1 MQGRPDPDAEYR
13 ASLARHRAVATA
25 LLVLMAAVLVASY
38 GLEPGYWRDLLQAAA
53 KAGVVGG
60 IADWFAVTALFRYPL
75 GLRIPHTAIIPRQ
88 KERLG
93 RGLGRFVA
101 GHVFTETELHRLLRR
116 VDVARILERFL
127 SDPAQVRPAAI
138 GLAALVPRVL
148 ATIEDGRARRVAAR
162 LLPRLVTG
170 PAAARMLAR
179 VLRTL
184 MAGGQHQAVFTVLVA
199 EIKRVLADRQSDL
212 EAAIRQRVRGKG
224 GAITDWLAGAT
235 IARSVLDAVN
245 TELEKIQPDDSDLRT
260 AFQAWLEAEVERL
273 ETDPERTQAIAAA
286 VRRALA
292 HPSVAAWLSDAWDR
306 IKQGISDDATREE
319 GRVVALVSGL
329 AANAGGMLAEDA
341 AARERVNQAVE
352 RLIATLLPAAQAR
365 LAEFIGD
372 VVAGW
377 DTATVTEKIELRV
390 GRDLQYVRI
399 NGTIVGAL
407 VGAGL
412 FIVLTAVF
420 GSVAT

>member
-1 MQGRPDPDAEYR
+1 MQGRPDPDAELR
-13 ASLARHRAVATA
+13 ATLARHRAFAT
-25 LLVLMAAVLVASY
+25 LLLLLMAAVLVGSY
-38 GLEPGYWRDLLQAAA
+38 ALEPGYWRDLVQAAA

-101 GHVFTETELHRLLRR
+101 GQVFTEEELHRLMRR

-138 GLAALVPRVL
+138 GLAGLLPRVL
-148 ATIEDGRARRVAAR
+148 ATLEDGRARRVAAR

-179 VLRTL
+179 VLRAML
-184 MAGGQHQAVFTVLVA
+184 AGGQHQAVFTVAVA
-199 EIKRVLADRQSDL
+199 ELKRILADRQADL
-212 EAAIRQRVRGKG
+212 EAAIAARVRAEG
-224 GAITDWLAGAT
+224 GALVGWMAGAY
-235 IARSVLDAVN
+235 IARRVLAAVN
-245 TELEKIQPDDSDLRT
+245 AELEKVEPEDSSLRA
-260 AFQAWLEAEVERL
+260 AFEAWLEAEIRRL
-273 ETDPERTQAIAAA
+273 ETDPDRAEAVARA

-292 HPSVAAWLSDAWDR
+292 HPSVAAWLGDAWDR
-306 IKQGISDDATREE
+306 IKQGIAADAARED
-319 GRVVALVSGL
+319 GRTVALLTGL
-329 AANAGGMLAEDA
+329 AANAGALLAEDA
-341 AARERVNQAVE
+341 GARERVNQGAE
-352 RLIATLLPAAQAR
+352 RLVATLLPAAQAR

-372 VVAGW
+372 VVSGW
-377 DTATVTEKIELRV
+377 DTRTLTDKLELRV

-399 NGTIVGAL
+399 NGTLVGAL
-407 VGAGL
+407 VGAAL
-412 FIVLTAVF
+412 FVLLTEIF
-420 GSVAT
+420 GRVAT